1 MPMIKPMLG
10 VSVDINK
17 LVYPIYMSPKL
28 DGIRVIIKDNQ
39 VLSRNGKLIPN
50 LFTQSLFK
58 DYHGLDG
65 ELIVG
70 NPVHPN
76 VFQITTSGV
85 MTIEGT
91 PNVRLYVFD
100 CWNAEGG
107 IDDRYTELLNI
118 TKFSSI
124 ADIEVVQQTIIN
136 SKEELLKFE
145 ENCLAKG
152 YEGAI
157 IRYPN
162 AKYKNGRST
171 VKEGALLKL
180 KRFKDS
186 EAIILGMEPLLR
198 NHNEAIKNALGHTE
212 RSSHKDNKIADD
224 LLGSLSVKDCITGT
238 EFSIGSG
245 FTEEQRRDI
254 WNRQNELIGA
264 IVKYKYFEVGVK
276 DKPRF
281 PIFCGLRH
289 FNDIS

>member
-1 MPMIKPMLG
+1 MIKPMLG
-10 VSVDINK
+10 VSVEIDK

-28 DGIRVIIKDNQ
+28 DGIRVIVKDGQ
-39 VLSRNGKLIPN
+39 VLSRSGKLIPN
-50 LFTQSLFK
+50 LFIQSLFK
-58 DYHGLDG
+58 DYHGIDG

-70 NPVHPN
+70 SPVHPN

-85 MTIEGT
+85 MSIEGT
-91 PNVRLYVFD
+91 PNIKLYAFD
-100 CWNAEGG
+100 SWNAEGG
-107 IDDRYTELLNI
+107 IDERYTRLLYI
-118 TKFSSI
+118 TKGSFT
-124 ADIEVVQQTIIN
+124 ANIEIVPQTIIN

-145 ENCLAKG
+145 EDCLQTG

-198 NHNEAIKNALGHTE
+198 NHNEATKNALGHTE
-212 RSSHKDNKIADD
+212 RSSHKDNMVADD
-224 LLGSLSVKDCITGT
+224 LLGSLYVQDCTTGV

-245 FTEEQRRDI
+245 FTEEQRRDV
-254 WNRQNELIGA
+254 WSRQAELIGSF
-264 IVKYKYFEVGVK
+264 VKYKYFEVGVK

-281 PIFCGLRH
+281 PVFLGFRDKR
-289 FNDIS
+289 DIS

>member
-1 MPMIKPMLG
+1 MIKPMLG
-10 VSVDINK
+10 VNVELDK
-17 LVYPIYMSPKL
+17 LTYPVYMSPKL
-28 DGIRVIIKDNQ
+28 DGIRVIVKDGQ

-58 DYHGLDG
+58 SYCGIDG

-70 NPVHPN
+70 SPVHPN
-76 VFQITTSGV
+76 VFQTTTSGV
-85 MTIEGT
+85 MTIEGS
-91 PNVRLYVFD
+91 PNVKLYAFD
-100 CWNAEGG
+100 SWNAEGG
-107 IDDRYTELLNI
+107 INERYVKLLQI
-118 TKFSSI
+118 TKDNSTN
-124 ADIEVVQQTIIN
+124 IEIVQQTVVN
-136 SKEELLKFE
+136 SEEELLKFE
-145 ENCLAKG
+145 EDCLQKG

-198 NHNEAIKNALGHTE
+198 NHNEATKNALGLTE
-212 RSSHKDNKIADD
+212 RSSHKDNMVADD
-224 LLGSLSVKDCITGT
+224 LLGSLYVQDYITGV

-254 WNRQNELIGA
+254 WNRQEELKGS

>member
-1 MPMIKPMLG
+1 MIKPMLG
-10 VSVDINK
+10 ASVEIDK

-28 DGIRVIIKDNQ
+28 DGIRVIVKDGQ
-39 VLSRNGKLIPN
+39 VLSRSGKLIPN
-50 LFTQSLFK
+50 LFIQSLFK
-58 DYHGLDG
+58 DYHGIDG

-70 NPVHPN
+70 SPVHPN

-85 MTIEGT
+85 MSIEGT
-91 PNVRLYVFD
+91 PNIKLYAFD
-100 CWNAEGG
+100 SWNAEGG
-107 IDDRYTELLNI
+107 IDERYTRLLYI
-118 TKFSSI
+118 TKGSFT
-124 ADIEVVQQTIIN
+124 ANIEIVPQTIIN

-145 ENCLAKG
+145 EDCLQTG

-171 VKEGALLKL
+171 IKEGALLKL

-198 NHNEAIKNALGHTE
+198 NHNEATKNALGHTE
-212 RSSHKDNKIADD
+212 RSSHKDNMVADD
-224 LLGSLSVKDCITGT
+224 LLGSLRVQDCTTGV

-254 WNRQNELIGA
+254 WSRQAELIGSF
-264 IVKYKYFEVGVK
+264 VKYKYFEVGVK

-281 PIFCGLRH
+281 PVFLGIRDKR
-289 FNDIS
+289 DIS

>member
-1 MPMIKPMLG
+1 MIKPMLG
-10 VSVDINK
+10 ASVKIDK

-28 DGIRVIIKDNQ
+28 DGIRVIVKDGQ
-39 VLSRNGKLIPN
+39 VLSRSGKLIPN
-50 LFTQSLFK
+50 LFIQSLFK
-58 DYHGLDG
+58 DYHGIDG

-70 NPVHPN
+70 SPVHPN

-85 MTIEGT
+85 MSIEGT
-91 PNVRLYVFD
+91 PNIKLYAFD
-100 CWNAEGG
+100 SWNAEGG
-107 IDDRYTELLNI
+107 IDERYTRLLYI
-118 TKFSSI
+118 TKGSFT
-124 ADIEVVQQTIIN
+124 ANIEIVPQTIIN

-145 ENCLAKG
+145 EDCLQTG

-171 VKEGALLKL
+171 IKEGALLKL

-198 NHNEAIKNALGHTE
+198 NHNEATKNALGHTE
-212 RSSHKDNKIADD
+212 RSSHKDNMIADD
-224 LLGSLSVKDCITGT
+224 LLGSLHVQDCTTGV

-254 WNRQNELIGA
+254 WSRQAELIGSF
-264 IVKYKYFEVGVK
+264 VKYKYFEVGVK

-281 PIFCGLRH
+281 PVFLGFRDKR
-289 FNDIS
+289 DIS

>member
-1 MPMIKPMLG
+1 MIKPMLG
-10 VSVDINK
+10 ASVKIDK

-28 DGIRVIIKDNQ
+28 DGIRVIVKDGQ
-39 VLSRNGKLIPN
+39 VLSRSGKLIPN
-50 LFTQSLFK
+50 LFIQSLFK
-58 DYHGLDG
+58 DYHGIDG

-70 NPVHPN
+70 SPVHPN

-85 MTIEGT
+85 MSIEGT
-91 PNVRLYVFD
+91 PNIKLYAFD
-100 CWNAEGG
+100 SWNAEGG
-107 IDDRYTELLNI
+107 IDERYTRLLYI
-118 TKFSSI
+118 TKGSFT
-124 ADIEVVQQTIIN
+124 ANIEIVPQTIIN

-145 ENCLAKG
+145 EDCLQTG

-171 VKEGALLKL
+171 IKEGALLKL

-198 NHNEAIKNALGHTE
+198 NHNEATKNALGHTE
-212 RSSHKDNKIADD
+212 RSSHKDNMVADD
-224 LLGSLSVKDCITGT
+224 LLGSLRVQDCTTGV

-245 FTEEQRRDI
+245 FTEEQRRDV
-254 WNRQNELIGA
+254 WSRQVELIGSF
-264 IVKYKYFEVGVK
+264 VKYKYFEVGVK

-281 PIFCGLRH
+281 PVFLGFRDKR
-289 FNDIS
+289 DIS

>member
-1 MPMIKPMLG
+1 MIKPMLG
-10 VSVDINK
+10 ANVEIDK

-28 DGIRVIIKDNQ
+28 DGIRVIIKDGQ

-58 DYHGLDG
+58 NYHGLDG
-65 ELIVG
+65 EVIVG

-85 MTIEGT
+85 MRIEGT
-91 PNVRLYVFD
+91 PNVRLYAFD
-100 CWNAEGG
+100 SWNAEGG
-107 IDDRYTELLNI
+107 IDERYTKLLQI
-118 TKFSSI
+118 TNSSSI
-124 ADIEVVQQTIIN
+124 ADIEIVQQTIIN

-145 ENCLAKG
+145 EDCLQKG
-152 YEGAI
+152 YEGVI

-171 VKEGALLKL
+171 IKEGALLKL
-180 KRFKDS
+180 KRFNDS
-186 EAIILGMEPLLR
+186 EAIILDMEPLLR
-198 NHNEAIKNALGHTE
+198 NHNEATKNALGHTE
-212 RSSHKDNKIADD
+212 RSSHKDNKVADD
-224 LLGSLSVKDCITGT
+224 LLGSLHVQDCITSV

-254 WNRQNELIGA
+254 WNRREELKGS

-281 PIFCGLRH
+281 PVFCGFRH
-289 FNDIS
+289 FDDIS

>member
-1 MPMIKPMLG
+1 MIKPMLG
-10 VSVDINK
+10 ASVKIDK

-28 DGIRVIIKDNQ
+28 DGIRVIVKDGQ
-39 VLSRNGKLIPN
+39 VLSRSGKLIPN
-50 LFTQSLFK
+50 LFIQSLFK
-58 DYHGLDG
+58 DYHGIDG

-70 NPVHPN
+70 SPVHPN

-85 MTIEGT
+85 MSIEGT
-91 PNVRLYVFD
+91 PNIKLYAFD
-100 CWNAEGG
+100 SWNAEGG
-107 IDDRYTELLNI
+107 IDERYTRLLYI
-118 TKFSSI
+118 TKGSFTN
-124 ADIEVVQQTIIN
+124 IEIVPQTIIN

-145 ENCLAKG
+145 EDCLQTG

-171 VKEGALLKL
+171 IKEGALLKL

-198 NHNEAIKNALGHTE
+198 NHNEATKNALGRTE
-212 RSSHKDNKIADD
+212 RSSHKDNMVADD
-224 LLGSLSVKDCITGT
+224 LLGSLHVRDCTTGV

-254 WNRQNELIGA
+254 WSRQAELIGSF
-264 IVKYKYFEVGVK
+264 VKYKHFEVGVK

-281 PIFCGLRH
+281 PVFCGFRDKR
-289 FNDIS
+289 DIS

>member
-1 MPMIKPMLG
+1 MIKPMLG
-10 VSVDINK
+10 ASVKIDK

-28 DGIRVIIKDNQ
+28 DGIRVIVKDGQ
-39 VLSRNGKLIPN
+39 VLSRSGKLIPN
-50 LFTQSLFK
+50 LFIQSLFK
-58 DYHGLDG
+58 DYHGIDG

-70 NPVHPN
+70 SPVHPN

-85 MTIEGT
+85 MSIEGT
-91 PNVRLYVFD
+91 PNIKLYAFD
-100 CWNAEGG
+100 SWNAEGG
-107 IDDRYTELLNI
+107 IDERYTRLLYI
-118 TKFSSI
+118 TKGSFT
-124 ADIEVVQQTIIN
+124 ANIEIVPQTIIN

-145 ENCLAKG
+145 EDCLQIG

-198 NHNEAIKNALGHTE
+198 NHNEATKNALGHTE
-212 RSSHKDNKIADD
+212 RSSHKDNMVADD
-224 LLGSLSVKDCITGT
+224 LLGSLHVQDCTTGVK
-238 EFSIGSG
+238 FSIGSG

-254 WNRQNELIGA
+254 WSRQAELIGSF
-264 IVKYKYFEVGVK
+264 VKYKYFEVGVK

-281 PIFCGLRH
+281 PVFLGIRDKR
-289 FNDIS
+289 DIS